1 MAAQG
6 YVNGVCTVWFD
17 PVCVRVRILYP
28 SIPKVELVDDAES
41 AGLEASARS
50 IREVADGFG
59 AV

>member
-6 YVNGVCTVWFD
+6 YVNGVCTEWFD
-17 PVCVRVRILYP
+17 PVCVRAHILYP
-28 SIPKVELVDDAES
+28 SIQKVELVGAAER